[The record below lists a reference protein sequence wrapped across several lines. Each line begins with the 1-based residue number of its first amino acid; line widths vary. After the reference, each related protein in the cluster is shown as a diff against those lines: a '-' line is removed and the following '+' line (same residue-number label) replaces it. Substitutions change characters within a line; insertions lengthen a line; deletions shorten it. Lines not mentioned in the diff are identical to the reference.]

1 MGMRPFAR
9 FGHENLVFFFQM
21 VKSFNWK
28 GIPLQFRVMG
38 DLLTGGDLYANVI
51 ENSLVQHH
59 VTLPPDAMD
68 NTL

>member
-1 MGMRPFAR
+1 MKI
-9 FGHENLVFFFQM
+9 LFFLSNGEIIQLEGD
-21 VKSFNWK
+21 SATIQ
-28 GIPLQFRVMG
+28 GEG

-59 VTLPPDAMD
+59 VTLPPDAMA